1 MGGLDHVR
9 WVGGG
14 SGAGKT
20 TLARMLAEQFECRL
34 YSTDATIRAHSARLT
49 SVQAPLL
56 DAFQRSTMDE
66 RWVQRDP
73 ATMARTFPWFQGEGF
88 DLIIDD
94 LRRLPTTRVI
104 LAEGFR
110 LLPRLVRPHLS
121 AAHHAAWLAPTPPF
135 RRQAFLGRDPADA
148 FWSATTDPDR
158 ALANLLR
165 RDRIFTDAVAAEAT
179 DAGLA
184 VLRVDGTHTPEEL
197 AADLAGRFGL
207 LR

>member
-1 MGGLDHVR
+1 MPPGWRRRHRSVAR
-9 WVGGG
+9 RSW
-14 SGAGKT
+14 AG
-20 TLARMLAEQFECRL
+20 
-34 YSTDATIRAHSARLT
+34 I
-49 SVQAPLL
+49 P
-56 DAFQRSTMDE
+56 
-66 RWVQRDP
+66 
-73 ATMARTFPWFQGEGF
+73 RT
-88 DLIIDD
+88 
-94 LRRLPTTRVI
+94 R
-104 LAEGFR
+104 
-110 LLPRLVRPHLS
+110 
-121 AAHHAAWLAPTPPF
+121 
-135 RRQAFLGRDPADA
+135 